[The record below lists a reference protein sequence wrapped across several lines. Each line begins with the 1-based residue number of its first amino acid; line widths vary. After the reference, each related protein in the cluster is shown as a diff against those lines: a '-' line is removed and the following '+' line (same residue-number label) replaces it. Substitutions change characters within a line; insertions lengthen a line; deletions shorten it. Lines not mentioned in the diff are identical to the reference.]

1 MGVCSILSHLCIMFV
16 SILSMFKDFK
26 ALVRDDDGRGE
37 DDVGGC
43 LCRGGSGGSG
53 GAGALF
59 MLFSR
64 TDGYSWVKNTCV
76 L

>member
-1 MGVCSILSHLCIMFV
+1 
-16 SILSMFKDFK
+16 MFKDFK
-26 ALVRDDDGRGE
+26 ALVRDDGRGE
-37 DDVGGC
+37 DDDDVDGC

>member
-1 MGVCSILSHLCIMFV
+1 
-16 SILSMFKDFK
+16 MFKDFK

-53 GAGALF
+53 GGALF